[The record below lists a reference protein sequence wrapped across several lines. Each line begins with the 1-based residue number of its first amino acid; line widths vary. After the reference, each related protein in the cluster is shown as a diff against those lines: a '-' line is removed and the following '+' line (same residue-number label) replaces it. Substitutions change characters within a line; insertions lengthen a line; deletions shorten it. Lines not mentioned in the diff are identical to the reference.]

1 MLGPQGTYGRRYG
14 PDVFRQ
20 DHAAAKLTLHRVSSG
35 LTSAEWRAMI
45 LANRERNRIENAHVD
60 WMKK

>member
-1 MLGPQGTYGRRYG
+1 MLGPQGTYGRQYG

-20 DHAAAKLTLHRVSSG
+20 DHAAAKLTLHRVSG
-35 LTSAEWRAMI
+35 LTGAEWRAMI
-45 LANRERNRIENAHVD
+45 LRNRERNRIENADVD